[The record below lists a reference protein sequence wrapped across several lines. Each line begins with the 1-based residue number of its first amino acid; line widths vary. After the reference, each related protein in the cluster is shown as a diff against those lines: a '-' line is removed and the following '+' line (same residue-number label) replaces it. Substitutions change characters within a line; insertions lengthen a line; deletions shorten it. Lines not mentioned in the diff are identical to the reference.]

1 LPNNSK
7 CFGLPNQ
14 NNNPKGGR
22 DGVRELELGW
32 EGRERDD
39 DPLLSSLRSSKI
51 IFLLKQTGFYHLDLE
66 RVSKKKKKG
75 KPFITQIYRVSY
87 TKVGFFGFFPPKWCY
102 L

>member
-14 NNNPKGGR
+14 NNNPKGRR

-39 DPLLSSLRSSKI
+39 DPLLSSLRSSKL

-66 RVSKKKKKG
+66 RV
-75 KPFITQIYRVSY
+75 KPFITQIYRGSY
-87 TKVGFFGFFPPKWCY
+87 TKVGIFGFFFKNGAICS
-102 L
+102 